1 MNPPLAVEHL
11 KKHWLVLAISFL
23 LLLVVFNFNTVAY
36 LLTRD
41 RNVETTIR
49 ADALETRMYFSPAS
63 GVFKPNDLIA
73 VSVLL
78 DSTKDPINAVAGE
91 IVFPTD
97 RLEIKSIST
106 KNSINT
112 LWVPVTPYFSTTTNT
127 IIFSGGL
134 PTPGF
139 LGIAGNILTVV
150 FRAKTAGLIELSL
163 INTNVLANDGLGTA
177 IIVPNQRANFSI
189 VMPSVVSYP
198 VEDLNN
204 DGKVDLSDLSIFI
217 AHWGISKNKDMD
229 LNADGAV
236 DAIDLSILLSK
247 LVLLAP

>member
-1 MNPPLAVEHL
+1 MNLAVEHL
-11 KKHWLVLAISFL
+11 KKHWLALVVGFL
-23 LLLVVFNFNTVAY
+23 LLLVIFNFNTIAY

-41 RNVETTIR
+41 KNVETTIR

-78 DSTKDPINAVAGE
+78 DSTKDPINAVEGE

-97 RLEIKSIST
+97 KLEIKSIST

-112 LWVPVTPYFSTTTNT
+112 LWVPVNPHFSTTTNT

-150 FRAKTAGLIELSL
+150 FRAKTAGLITVSL
-163 INTNVLANDGLGTA
+163 INTHVLANDGLGTA
-177 IIVPNQRANFSI
+177 VTVPSQLANFSI
-189 VMPSVVSYP
+189 VTPPVVPYP
-198 VEDLNN
+198 AEDLNN

-217 AHWGISKNKDMD
+217 ANWGIPKNKDMD

-236 DAIDLSILLSK
+236 DATDLSILLSK
-247 LVLLAP
+247 LVLLAPQE